1 MLSKEI
7 LEAQETVEMPARDM
21 MRFTFIGFNN
31 VSSVDALQV
40 NASAQ
45 FGVGNYSEQVNA
57 IVEKQG
63 TGIGG

>member
-31 VSSVDALQV
+31 VSSINAVQL

-45 FGVGNYSEQVNA
+45 FGDGNYSEQGNA
-57 IVEKQG
+57 IVVVQG
-63 TGIGG
+63 NGA